1 MKDDRAVIIRRAQ
14 DPYKGQWSIPGGRV
28 ELGESLV
35 EAVRREM
42 REETALDVDVGAVI
56 DVFERIQHD
65 AGAEPAAPADRVR
78 YHFVIL
84 DYLCVPHGGDACAG
98 DDAEAVAWVTA
109 GELDAYGVNAHAAA
123 VIRKGLAMA
132 AERAV

>member
-1 MKDDRAVIIRRAQ
+1 MIRQSPVLERLDQ
-14 DPYKGQWSIPGGRV
+14 GGFV
-28 ELGESLV
+28 FGLLNSVPSPLLC
-35 EAVRREM
+35 EM
-42 REETALDVDVGAVI
+42 IA
-56 DVFERIQHD
+56 H
-65 AGAEPAAPADRVR
+65 AG